1 MNSGNIQAVTFD
13 LWNTLIVDSG
23 GGGRSRAD
31 RRIEATVAALKDC
44 GRDYPVERVEEAYW
58 ASQQR
63 FEQVRIRGLDTRF
76 EVQLNDFLDTIED
89 GLARAIDPG
98 PKEIITSH
106 HLNAYLEYPPT
117 LMPGALDVLDTLT
130 GHGYKIALIC
140 NSGTTPGS
148 LQRKWL
154 EEQGI
159 ASYMKVLTFSDEEE
173 LAKPSAE
180 IFFTTL
186 RALDVLPHLSVHIGD
201 RPETD
206 ILGAKRV
213 GMRAILIG
221 GESCDGVPVEPD
233 ARVQCLAELPAVL
246 EELQG

>member
-1 MNSGNIQAVTFD
+1 
-13 LWNTLIVDSG
+13 
-23 GGGRSRAD
+23 
-31 RRIEATVAALKDC
+31 
-44 GRDYPVERVEEAYW
+44 
-58 ASQQR
+58 
-63 FEQVRIRGLDTRF
+63 
-76 EVQLNDFLDTIED
+76 VQLDYFLDIIEE

-159 ASYMKVLTFSDEEE
+159 VRYMEVLTFSDEVE
-173 LAKPSAE
+173 LAKPSSE
-180 IFFTTL
+180 IFLVTL
-186 RALDVLPHLSVHIGD
+186 SALDVLPHLSAHIGD

-221 GESCDGVPVEPD
+221 GGSGGPPGVEYLHACGRWLFSPIEAELMVRAGETR
-233 ARVQCLAELPAVL
+233 ARVAR
-246 EELQG
+246 